1 MFRLDRRILTHF
13 DYMQPIL
20 FLPIILISFFLI
32 FEANPFL
39 AEKQFVYACV
49 GLFAFMVFFFF
60 PIRKFIWIIPVAYW
74 INIFLLLS
82 VDIFGVEK
90 LGAKRWL

>member
-13 DYMQPIL
+13 DYIQPIL

-39 AEKQFVYACV
+39 
-49 GLFAFMVFFFF
+49 
-60 PIRKFIWIIPVAYW
+60 
-74 INIFLLLS
+74 
-82 VDIFGVEK
+82 
-90 LGAKRWL
+90 